1 VQVDTI
7 KSTLKPPGTMRLKL
21 SCDKPLSNVAFKFN
35 LRRYNQRRVM
45 TECIRRVE
53 QRRLMVRLRITRQ
66 TLNPYP

>member
-1 VQVDTI
+1 
-7 KSTLKPPGTMRLKL
+7 MRLKL